1 LVPTIGI
8 YEVKREKNKVF
19 SFSFIQ
25 ATELRR
31 EGAVTEEEKFLDF
44 YRIFTSFLR
53 RRKREK
59 KRRVTPTSRWK
70 LSQNIWEELS
80 KALRPVHVLKTT
92 LFTMVQNN

>member
-44 YRIFTSFLR
+44 YRTFTSFLR
-53 RRKREK
+53 
-59 KRRVTPTSRWK
+59 
-70 LSQNIWEELS
+70 II
-80 KALRPVHVLKTT
+80 
-92 LFTMVQNN
+92 

>member
-8 YEVKREKNKVF
+8 YEVKRENNKVF

-53 RRKREK
+53 RRKKGEK
-59 KRRVTPTSRWK
+59 
-70 LSQNIWEELS
+70 EESYADVEMEAFPEYLG
-80 KALRPVHVLKTT
+80 RT
-92 LFTMVQNN
+92 L

>member
-1 LVPTIGI
+1 LNIALQSILKVTGKQSSFSSVATLVPTIGI

-44 YRIFTSFLR
+44 YRIFMSFL
-53 RRKREK
+53 
-59 KRRVTPTSRWK
+59 
-70 LSQNIWEELS
+70 NIIQ
-80 KALRPVHVLKTT
+80 
-92 LFTMVQNN
+92 LFS

>member
-8 YEVKREKNKVF
+8 YEVKRENNKVF

-53 RRKREK
+53 RRKKGEK
-59 KRRVTPTSRWK
+59 
-70 LSQNIWEELS
+70 EESYADVEMEAFPENLG
-80 KALRPVHVLKTT
+80 RT
-92 LFTMVQNN
+92 L